1 MFSSFYPKCSR
12 FPKKYLKRY
21 VTTMNLTME
30 VDMTMD
36 MVDMDIVGMGMG
48 DMDTME
54 VKSSGQLPSI

>member
-1 MFSSFYPKCSR
+1 
-12 FPKKYLKRY
+12 
-21 VTTMNLTME
+21 MNLTME

-48 DMDTME
+48 DMDSME